1 MSIDD
6 QAPPKARGDLEKRL
20 AKLIAGRTIVRVLRA
35 DDLELALE
43 LDDGTRV
50 FARASNGK
58 LDVSVT

>member
-20 AKLIAGRTIVRVLRA
+20 AQLVAGRTITRILRA
-35 DDLELALE
+35 DDTELALE
-43 LDDGTRV
+43 LDDATRI
-50 FARASNGK
+50 FARVSNGK